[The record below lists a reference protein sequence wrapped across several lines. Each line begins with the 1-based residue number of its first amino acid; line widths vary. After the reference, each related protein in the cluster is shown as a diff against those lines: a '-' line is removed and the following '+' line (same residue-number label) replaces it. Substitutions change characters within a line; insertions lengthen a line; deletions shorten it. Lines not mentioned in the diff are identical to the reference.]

1 MKKFYNSPV
10 VEITVFDVEDI
21 ITTSAA
27 IPTISTDNMSTEDAA
42 AFAGALEAQTG
53 ITAENTVAWNSSYEW

>member
-21 ITTSAA
+21 ITASAA
-27 IPTISTDNMSTEDAA
+27 INTADLGKDQLETLANELNAVENSTT
-42 AFAGALEAQTG
+42 
-53 ITAENTVAWNSSYEW
+53 TVGAWNSTYAW

>member
-21 ITTSAA
+21 ITASA
-27 IPTISTDNMSTEDAA
+27 ISTEQYVDENGQVDA
-42 AFAGALEAQTG
+42 AFATEVKTNTG
-53 ITAENTVAWNSSYEW
+53 VTTTGWSSTYTW

>member
-21 ITTSAA
+21 ITASA
-27 IPTISTDNMSTEDAA
+27 ISTAQYVDENGQVDST
-42 AFAGALEAQTG
+42 FAGEIKTNTG
-53 ITAENTVAWNSSYEW
+53 ITTTAWSDSYTW

>member
-21 ITTSAA
+21 ITASA
-27 IPTISTDNMSTEDAA
+27 ISTQGMNTED
-42 AFAGALEAQTG
+42 FV
-53 ITAENTVAWNSSYEW
+53 AEVAKDANVTIDNTVAWDSAYNW

>member
-21 ITTSAA
+21 ITASA
-27 IPTISTDNMSTEDAA
+27 IEVSTNNMSTEEAA
-42 AFAGALEAQTG
+42 VLTGALEASG
-53 ITAENTVAWNSSYEW
+53 ITSDNTVGWNGSYTW